1 MGKIKFLFFLLI
13 LGVFLYYFGKPNPY
27 KSFTKDVGKIFS
39 SKSQSESSEPWT
51 RAGRGDTFA
60 TDDGSSIA
68 TDIENKVKEKIKE
81 KVDVAIEEKEKSIFD
96 IFKSESSDN
105 EGDSGSSTDLEKY
118 IPSSKSN
125 TEIVK
130 HKAFIL
136 NYRDEYELASWVL
149 HRLVKEAAYG
159 KEARSNEFLPDPKVE
174 SGSAVTQ
181 DYSRS
186 GYDRG
191 HLCPAGDFRH
201 DKELEDET
209 FYMSNMSPQMPDFNR
224 GIWSDLENKVR
235 SWVKKRGELIIVT
248 GPILKKGLPTIGR
261 RTQIAIPEKFYK
273 IIYDPDRE
281 EAIAFLFPNEASVE
295 LVKSFTI
302 SIDELEVMTGI
313 DFFAK
318 LPDSLEQKIEVNNN
332 VEDWY

>member
-1 MGKIKFLFFLLI
+1 MSSLKTDFSKI
-13 LGVFLYYFGKPNPY
+13 LGN
-27 KSFTKDVGKIFS
+27 S
-39 SKSQSESSEPWT
+39 SKNESEPWT
-51 RAGRGDTFA
+51 RVGRGDTVA
-60 TDDGSSIA
+60 KDDG
-68 TDIENKVKEKIKE
+68 TDIAEDIKGKIKA
-81 KVDVAIEEKEKSIFD
+81 KVDEQIEEKKRSILD
-96 IFKSESSDN
+96 IFKEEVLGDKKESKV
-105 EGDSGSSTDLEKY
+105 STDLDQY
-118 IPSSKSN
+118 IPSSKTN
-125 TEIVK
+125 KEIVR
-130 HKAFIL
+130 HEAFIL
-136 NYRDEYELASWVL
+136 NYQEEYELASWVL

-159 KEARSNEFLPDPKVE
+159 REGRSNEFLPDPLVE

-201 DKELEDET
+201 NRTLEDET
-209 FYMSNMSPQMPDFNR
+209 FYMSNMSPQKPDFNR

-261 RTQIAIPEKFYK
+261 MNQIAVPEKFYK
-273 IIYDPDRE
+273 IIYDPSKE
-281 EAIAFLFPNEASVE
+281 EAIAFLFPNEGSVE
-295 LVKSFTI
+295 LVKSFTV
-302 SIDELEVMTGI
+302 SIDELEAMTGI

>member
-1 MGKIKFLFFLLI
+1 MGKLKFLFFLLI
-13 LGVFLYYFGKPNPY
+13 LGISLYYFGKPNPMNSL
-27 KSFTKDVGKIFS
+27 KSDFGKILGNS
-39 SKSQSESSEPWT
+39 SKNESEPWT
-51 RAGRGDTFA
+51 RAGRGDTVA
-60 TDDGSSIA
+60 TDDGTTIA
-68 TDIENKVKEKIKE
+68 EDIGNKVNK
-81 KVDVAIEEKEKSIFD
+81 KVRETVEEQIEEKKKSILD
-96 IFKSESSDN
+96 IFKEEVLGNKEDSKVLSDLN
-105 EGDSGSSTDLEKY
+105 QY
-118 IPSSKSN
+118 IPFSKTN
-125 TEIVK
+125 KEIVK
-130 HKAFIL
+130 HNAFIL
-136 NYRDEYELASWVL
+136 NYQEEYEQASWVL

-159 KEARSNEFLPDPKVE
+159 REGRSNEFLSDPLVE
-174 SGSAVTQ
+174 SGSAITQ

-201 DKELEDET
+201 DRALEDET

-261 RTQIAIPEKFYK
+261 MNQIAIPEKFYK
-273 IIYDPDRE
+273 IIYDPANE
-281 EAIAFLFPNEASVE
+281 EAIAFLFPNEGSVE

-302 SIDELEVMTGI
+302 SIDELEAMTGI

-318 LPDSLEQKIEVNNN
+318 LPDSLEQKIEVDNN
-332 VEDWY
+332 VDDWY

>member
-13 LGVFLYYFGKPNPY
+13 LGVFLYYYGKPNPY
-27 KSFTKDVGKIFS
+27 QSIKKDIGKIFGGN
-39 SKSQSESSEPWT
+39 SKSESSEPWT
-51 RAGRGDTFA
+51 RAGRGDTVA
-60 TDDGSSIA
+60 TDDETTIA
-68 TDIENKVKEKIKE
+68 EDIEKQVKEKIKE
-81 KVDVAIEEKEKSIFD
+81 KVNGAIEEKEQSIFD
-96 IFKSESSDN
+96 IFKSKPSDN
-105 EGDSGSSTDLEKY
+105 EKDTESDSDLEKY
-118 IPSSKSN
+118 IPFSKTN
-125 TEIVK
+125 TEIVR
-130 HKAFIL
+130 HTAFVL

-159 KEARSNEFLPDPKVE
+159 REARSNVFLPDPLIE

-201 DKELEDET
+201 DKALEDET
-209 FYMSNMSPQMPDFNR
+209 FYMSNMAPQLPDFNR

-273 IIYDPDRE
+273 IIYDPARE
-281 EAIAFLFPNEASVE
+281 EAIAFLFPNEGSVE

-318 LPDSLEQKIEVNNN
+318 LPDSLEQKMEVNNN
-332 VEDWY
+332 VDDWY

>member
-13 LGVFLYYFGKPNPY
+13 LGIFLYYFGKPN
-27 KSFTKDVGKIFS
+27 SLNSLTNDFGKIFGSS
-39 SKSQSESSEPWT
+39 SKNESEPWT
-51 RAGRGDTFA
+51 RAGRGDTVA
-60 TDDGSSIA
+60 TDEA
-68 TDIENKVKEKIKE
+68 TDIAEDIKGKIKE
-81 KVDVAIEEKEKSIFD
+81 KVEEQIEEKKKSILD
-96 IFKSESSDN
+96 IFKEEVFGN
-105 EGDSGSSTDLEKY
+105 KEDSKVATDLDQY
-118 IPSSKSN
+118 IPSSKTN
-125 TEIVK
+125 KEIVR
-130 HKAFIL
+130 HSAFIL
-136 NYRDEYELASWVL
+136 SYQEEYELASWVL
-149 HRLVKEAAYG
+149 HRLVKEATFG
-159 KEARSNEFLPDPKVE
+159 KAERSNDFLSDPSVE

-181 DYSRS
+181 DYARS

-191 HLCPAGDFRH
+191 HLCPAGDFKH
-201 DKELEDET
+201 DKALQDET
-209 FYMSNMSPQMPDFNR
+209 FYMSNMAPQVADFNR

-261 RTQIAIPEKFYK
+261 MNQIAIPEKFYK
-273 IIYDPDRE
+273 IIYDPATE
-281 EAIAFLFPNEASVE
+281 EAIAFLFPNEGSVE

>member
-13 LGVFLYYFGKPNPY
+13 LGIFLYYFGKPNPMVSL
-27 KSFTKDVGKIFS
+27 KNDFGKILGNS
-39 SKSQSESSEPWT
+39 SKNESEPWT
-51 RAGRGDTFA
+51 RAGRGDTVA
-60 TDDGSSIA
+60 TDDG
-68 TDIENKVKEKIKE
+68 TDIADEIKGKIKE
-81 KVDVAIEEKEKSIFD
+81 KVDEQIEEKKKSILD
-96 IFKSESSDN
+96 IFKEEVLGN
-105 EGDSGSSTDLEKY
+105 KADSKVSTDLDQY
-118 IPSSKSN
+118 IPSAKTN
-125 TEIVK
+125 NEIVR
-130 HKAFIL
+130 HSAFIL
-136 NYRDEYELASWVL
+136 SYQEEYELASWVL
-149 HRLVKEAAYG
+149 HRLVKEAAFG
-159 KEARSNEFLPDPKVE
+159 KAGRSNEFLTDPLVE

-191 HLCPAGDFRH
+191 HLCPAGDFKH

-235 SWVKKRGELIIVT
+235 SWAKKRGELIIVT

-261 RTQIAIPEKFYK
+261 MNKIAVPEKFYK
-273 IIYDPDRE
+273 IIYDPAKE
-281 EAIAFLFPNEASVE
+281 EAIAFLFPNEGSVE
-295 LVKSFTI
+295 LVKSFTV
-302 SIDELEVMTGI
+302 SIDELEAMTGI

-332 VEDWY
+332 VDDWY

>member
-1 MGKIKFLFFLLI
+1 MSKIKFLFFLLI
-13 LGVFLYYFGKPNPY
+13 LGIFLFYFGKPNPIRSL
-27 KSFTKDVGKIFS
+27 KSDFDQIFKNS
-39 SKSQSESSEPWT
+39 SNREPEPWT
-51 RAGRGDTFA
+51 REGRGDT
-60 TDDGSSIA
+60 IA
-68 TDIENKVKEKIKE
+68 TDEGTSIAEDIEKTVRDKVKET
-81 KVDVAIEEKEKSIFD
+81 VDEEIEAKKKSILD
-96 IFKSESSDN
+96 IFKEEVLGNEEDN
-105 EGDSGSSTDLEKY
+105 KVSADLESY
-118 IPSSKSN
+118 IPFSKTN
-125 TEIVK
+125 KEIVR
-130 HKAFIL
+130 HNAFIL
-136 NYRDEYELASWVL
+136 SYQEEYELASWVL

-159 KEARSNEFLPDPKVE
+159 REARSNEFLPDPLVE

-209 FYMSNMSPQMPDFNR
+209 FYMSNMAPQMPDFNR

-235 SWVKKRGELIIVT
+235 SWVKKRGELIIIT
-248 GPILKKGLPTIGR
+248 GPILKNGLPMIGR
-261 RTQIAIPEKFYK
+261 KNQVAVPEKFYK
-273 IIYDPDRE
+273 IIYDPAKE
-281 EAIAFLFPNEASVE
+281 EAIAFLFPNKGSIE

-302 SIDELEVMTGI
+302 SIDELEIITGI

-318 LPDSLEQKIEVNNN
+318 LPDSLEQKLEVNNN